1 MLIFYYLLVNVSVRT
16 LSDDGEDLFN
26 LHIHNQSKWP
36 FRKKFFLYPQTRLA
50 WKLSLLFYNLVM
62 NLKKYY
68 YSEMNCRQGNIRRGK
83 LLLSLQHVQNDLK
96 SQLRIEIVWQN
107 RSKHKILKQPQTVK
121 IYRIYIYEKRIGIL
135 LS

>member
-1 MLIFYYLLVNVSVRT
+1 MLIFYYLLVNASVRT

-36 FRKKFFLYPQTRLA
+36 FSKKFFLYPQTRLA

-62 NLKKYY
+62 NLKKNY
-68 YSEMNCRQGNIRRGK
+68 YSDNELSPGKYTQRKAIIIITTCAKWFKITAKNRNCLTK
-83 LLLSLQHVQNDLK
+83 
-96 SQLRIEIVWQN
+96 
-107 RSKHKILKQPQTVK
+107 RSKHKILNQPQTVK